1 MISNSYPELY
11 NGRKLLSLDKLMNNI
26 KDQTWPKPYSL
37 KNLIYRLYMY
47 FDFHQAKSNT
57 LFTYEKGP

>member
-1 MISNSYPELY
+1 
-11 NGRKLLSLDKLMNNI
+11 MNNI

-37 KNLIYRLYMY
+37 KNLVYRLYMY

-57 LFTYEKGP
+57 LFIYEKGP